1 MKTRMLNLIIVL
13 GLCPCLLAA
22 TSGGIGSG
30 NAPDPDAVTEYS
42 EDPRSLHI
50 RDLSLGETKAS
61 VSKKYPV
68 LSPLPSPSYTITLPE
83 GESLYVQFSYN
94 RTRSPSEYS
103 MYLSAM
109 SFRQDLGQSRDES
122 CESRRNDLQQELLTR
137 FGKQARVSH
146 VRGVRRLTWNNHID
160 DTSRIIATIYCRT
173 ESLIFGLG
181 AEGEYINLDIER
193 KMEEAREKV
202 RLKQLKE
209 AEERS
214 PKF

>member
-1 MKTRMLNLIIVL
+1 MKTRMQNLIIVL

-22 TSGGIGSG
+22 TSENIGSG
-30 NAPDPDAVTEYS
+30 NTVDPDAVTEYS
-42 EDPRSLHI
+42 KDPRSFHI

-61 VSKKYPV
+61 VSKKYPM

-83 GESLYVQFSYN
+83 GESLYVQFSFN
-94 RTRSPSEYS
+94 RIRAPSEYS

-122 CESRRNDLQQELLTR
+122 CEDRRRDLQQELLTR

-146 VRGVRRLTWNNHID
+146 VRGVRRLTWSNHID

-173 ESLIFGLG
+173 DSLIFGLG
-181 AEGEYINLDIER
+181 AEGEYIDLDIER

-202 RLKQLKE
+202 RLNELRK
-209 AEERS
+209 AEERA